1 MVKACGDTSLYYP
14 GIYLIKSNSDPEA
27 EIVIGEKPK
36 VEIEGD
42 HNKNILF
49 EKFEVSSIH
58 SSISHED

>member
-27 EIVIGEKPK
+27 EIAIGEKPK

-42 HNKNILF
+42 HNKKILF
-49 EKFEVSSIH
+49 ENLQVSSIH